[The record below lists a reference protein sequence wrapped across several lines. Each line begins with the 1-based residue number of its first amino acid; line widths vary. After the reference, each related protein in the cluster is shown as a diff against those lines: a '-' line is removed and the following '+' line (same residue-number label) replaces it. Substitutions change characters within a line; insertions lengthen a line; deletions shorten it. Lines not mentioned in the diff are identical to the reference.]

1 MRLSVAWAHGRGG
14 RRAIYGGNGSD
25 ESRPGF
31 TDATVRRTA
40 LALSLVLVLGA
51 IGLLFSPAKAGAGT
65 SVLAPTQVFASVGA
79 STVNVYT
86 PGTPATT
93 GSPAVAPNLVTS
105 LNDNS
110 VIPPTS
116 PVYPGYPSADNTAGS
131 AFDASGNFYVT
142 DDYSGQISKYD
153 PNGALTG
160 VFASGLQNPLSLVF
174 DNSGNLYV
182 GQQNTPYIAEFNSSG
197 QNTANIGPVT
207 TGETGDDWIDLASDQ
222 CTFYY
227 TTETN
232 VVYRY
237 SNCAG
242 SVGQQSNFNAVPF
255 PGARAFQVRILPD
268 GGALVADTNSVLR
281 LDSTGNVTE
290 VYPCTAADQSALQA
304 AYPSANVVA
313 ALPDCGGSLFSLAID
328 PSGTSF
334 WAGDSYSG
342 NIWQIG
348 LASGQDMNE
357 VNTGAAFLYG
367 LTVENGSE
375 AAVTPP
381 PAATPTTLIVQPV
394 VSGNFST
401 PTPVTAT
408 LTNPS
413 TGMPLA
419 DEPVTFT
426 LNGNPNESCTANTN
440 TTGVASCSI
449 TATEP
454 SSSYTLTASFAGDTS
469 TSTPLGSNTSTG
481 TFTVNPDTSSL
492 TYTGPTSAVNGQ
504 PITLSGTLTDT
515 TTGTPL
521 PGKVVTFTVG
531 SGPTAQFCTATT
543 DLNGNASCPITPVN
557 QPAASEPIT
566 TSFVGDTY
574 DTPAT
579 APSSTLSVTEP
590 TMLTV
595 NPSSG
600 DYSDSTMVSGVL
612 ADSFGPVQG
621 EKVIFTLNGTETC
634 TGVTDTTG
642 TAQCSITPGEQ
653 AGTYSLTGTFAGDT
667 SATLPLPLLP
677 SNNSANFGVTLEET
691 ALTYTGQTSIFNTG
705 RT

>member
-1 MRLSVAWAHGRGG
+1 MAFLVTLGTAVVVSTA
-14 RRAIYGGNGSD
+14 
-25 ESRPGF
+25 
-31 TDATVRRTA
+31 ATP
-40 LALSLVLVLGA
+40 S
-51 IGLLFSPAKAGAGT
+51 GAGT
-65 SVLAPTQVFASVGA
+65 VLAPTQVFASVGA

-86 PGTPATT
+86 PGTP
-93 GSPAVAPNLVTS
+93 GVSAPNLVTS
-105 LNDNS
+105 LNDGS
-110 VIPPTS
+110 MIPPTS

-237 SNCAG
+237 SNCTG

-281 LDSTGNVTE
+281 LDSNGNVNE

-304 AYPSANVVA
+304 AYPSATVGA
-313 ALPDCGGSLFSLAID
+313 PLPDCGGSLFSLAID

-342 NIWQIG
+342 NIWQID
-348 LASGQDMNE
+348 LSSGREMNE

-375 AAVTPP
+375 AATTPTVVS
-381 PAATPTTLIVQPV
+381 ATPTTLTAPTEVGP
-394 VSGNFST
+394 GNFST
-401 PTPVTAT
+401 PTPVTTT
-408 LTNPS
+408 LTNS
-413 TGMPLA
+413 TTNAPIAG
-419 DEPVTFT
+419 EPVTFT
-426 LNGNPNESCTANTN
+426 LNGNATESCTA
-440 TTGVASCSI
+440 TTDVNGVATCSI

-454 SSSYTLTASFAGDTS
+454 SSTYTLSASFAGDSS
-469 TSTPLGSNTSTG
+469 TTTPLGSNSSTG
-481 TFTVNPDTSSL
+481 AFTVTPDTSSL

-504 PITLSGTLTDT
+504 PITLTGTLTDT
-515 TTGTPL
+515 TTDTPL
-521 PGKVVTFTVG
+521 PTK
-531 SGPTAQFCTATT
+531 
-543 DLNGNASCPITPVN
+543 L
-557 QPAASEPIT
+557 
-566 TSFVGDTY
+566 
-574 DTPAT
+574 
-579 APSSTLSVTEP
+579 
-590 TMLTV
+590 
-595 NPSSG
+595 
-600 DYSDSTMVSGVL
+600 
-612 ADSFGPVQG
+612 
-621 EKVIFTLNGTETC
+621 
-634 TGVTDTTG
+634 
-642 TAQCSITPGEQ
+642 
-653 AGTYSLTGTFAGDT
+653 
-667 SATLPLPLLP
+667 
-677 SNNSANFGVTLEET
+677 VTLTLGIAVLQRNDRRQRQRQLPYPHGKPDSELGPRHRHLHRRYIRHAGVDHDAHAGHSLRTDVTLGEHGHER
-691 ALTYTGQTSIFNTG
+691 LRRSDTGLG
-705 RT
+705 RAHRHRDQRGHPG

>member
-51 IGLLFSPAKAGAGT
+51 IGLLFSPAKAVAGT

-86 PGTPATT
+86 PGIPATT
-93 GSPAVAPNLVTS
+93 GSPAVPPNLVTS

-174 DNSGNLYV
+174 DNTGNLYV

-197 QNTANIGPVT
+197 QDTANIGPVT

-290 VYPCTAADQSALQA
+290 VYPCTAADQSALQTD
-304 AYPSANVVA
+304 YPSANVVA

-348 LASGQDMNE
+348 LSSGQDMNE

-381 PAATPTTLIVQPV
+381 PAATPTAIIPQSIV
-394 VSGNFST
+394 GGGTGFT
-401 PTPVTAT
+401 YETATPVQAT

-413 TGMPLA
+413 TGLPIA
-419 DEPVTFT
+419 GEPVTFT
-426 LNGNPNESCTANTN
+426 LNGNPLESCQQNTN
-440 TTGVASCSI
+440 AQGVATCTSRPLSRR
-449 TATEP
+449 TRTRSRP
-454 SSSYTLTASFAGDTS
+454 RSRGDTS
-469 TSTPLGSNTSTG
+469 TSTPLGSNTR
-481 TFTVNPDTSSL
+481 
-492 TYTGPTSAVNGQ
+492 
-504 PITLSGTLTDT
+504 
-515 TTGTPL
+515 
-521 PGKVVTFTVG
+521 
-531 SGPTAQFCTATT
+531 
-543 DLNGNASCPITPVN
+543 
-557 QPAASEPIT
+557 PARS
-566 TSFVGDTY
+566 
-574 DTPAT
+574 
-579 APSSTLSVTEP
+579 
-590 TMLTV
+590 
-595 NPSSG
+595 
-600 DYSDSTMVSGVL
+600 
-612 ADSFGPVQG
+612 
-621 EKVIFTLNGTETC
+621 
-634 TGVTDTTG
+634 
-642 TAQCSITPGEQ
+642 
-653 AGTYSLTGTFAGDT
+653 
-667 SATLPLPLLP
+667 
-677 SNNSANFGVTLEET
+677 
-691 ALTYTGQTSIFNTG
+691 
-705 RT
+705 R